1 MLMNDLRDA
10 NGESGRKQARNAPSL
25 VGRDD
30 DIGTVTFVGASL
42 LQNIPRAWSVTVSS
56 DQHLKLLVRRIV
68 CRQSKVLML
77 PACLSPPGS
86 MFNSIAALA

>member
-1 MLMNDLRDA
+1 MVVIDVRTA
-10 NGESGRKQARNAPSL
+10 
-25 VGRDD
+25 
-30 DIGTVTFVGASL
+30 TFFIASL
-42 LQNIPRAWSVTVSS
+42 LQNLLRAWSVTVAS

-77 PACLSPPGS
+77 PACLSPPSS